1 MLSVD
6 EARLLDRLIL
16 GATSASPFASA
27 SGLRRTSERGAG
39 LEFQDYRHYQPGDD
53 PRLIDWTVEAR
64 LRQLVVRVSRAEG
77 HLRMHLLIDVSRS
90 MSMGAPEKLACVRK
104 LAAALCYIAIE
115 RRDGVAIATFD
126 DTIRDH
132 VPMDAGRAQ
141 LARVFDTLAAA
152 RTRGPSAIDHA
163 LTQYAGAVRGPGL
176 AVVFSDFFQSANVL
190 KGVRHLLYR
199 GLTPAVIQVLATD
212 EIEPDVTDEVEMID
226 IEDPAARPIVVDE
239 TMVAAYRERLARLSG
254 DLQGFCAQ
262 HRLPFVRLDSSSS
275 FEQMLHACE
284 QASLICAYA

>member
-1 MLSVD
+1 MLSAD

-77 HLRMHLLIDVSRS
+77 HLRMHLLMDVSRS
-90 MSMGAPEKLACVRK
+90 MSVGSPEKLECACK
-104 LAAALCYIAIE
+104 LAAALCYVAIE
-115 RRDGVAIATFD
+115 RRDGVALVTFD

-141 LARVFDTLAAA
+141 LVRIFDTLAGACSKGQSSIN
-152 RTRGPSAIDHA
+152 RA
-163 LTQYAGAVRGPGL
+163 LTKYAGAVRGPGL
-176 AVVFSDFFQSANVL
+176 AVVFSDFFQSSNVL
-190 KGVRHLLYR
+190 EGLRHLLYR
-199 GLTPAVIQVLATD
+199 GLTPVVIQVLAAE
-212 EIEPDVTDEVEMID
+212 EIEPDVTGEVEMVD
-226 IEDPAARPIVVDE
+226 IEDPSARPIVVDE
-239 TMVAAYRERLARLSG
+239 TMVAAYRERLAMLSG
-254 DLQGFCAQ
+254 DLKGFCAR
-262 HRLPFVRLDSSSS
+262 HRLPYVRVDSSAS
-275 FEQMLHACE
+275 FEQMLQACE

>member
-1 MLSVD
+1 MLSAN

-16 GATSASPFASA
+16 GPGSASPFASA

-77 HLRMHLLIDVSRS
+77 HLRMHLLVDVSRS
-90 MSMGAPEKLACVRK
+90 MSVGSPEKLACARK
-104 LAAALCYIAIE
+104 LAAALCYVAIE
-115 RRDGVAIATFD
+115 RRDGVAIVTFD

-132 VPMDAGRAQ
+132 VPLDGGRAQ

-152 RTRGPSAIDHA
+152 RSQGRSAIDSA
-163 LTQYAGAVRGPGL
+163 LAKYAGAVRGPGL
-176 AVVFSDFFQSANVL
+176 AVVCSDFFQSSNVL
-190 KGVRHLLYR
+190 EGLRHLLHR
-199 GLTPAVIQVLATD
+199 GLTPVIVHILAKE
-212 EIEPDVTDEVEMID
+212 EIEPDVTGEVEMID

-239 TMVAAYRERLARLSG
+239 TMVAAYQDRLAALTAGLR
-254 DLQGFCAQ
+254 GFCAH
-262 HRLPFVRLDSSSS
+262 HRLPYVRLDSSAS
-275 FEQMLHACE
+275 FEQMLQACE